1 MMHNQTTEK
10 KKNILRGR
18 QSITVKGAKE
28 HNLKNVD
35 CEIPRNTMTV
45 ITGLS
50 GSGKSSLAFDT
61 IYAEGQRRYLESLSS
76 YARQFLGDLKK
87 PDVESIDGLSPSV
100 AIDQKTVS
108 RNPRSTVGTVTEI
121 YDYLRLLYAH
131 IGIPHCPECGKVLSR
146 MSVDEIVDIL
156 YTDIATVE
164 NKEPRIVIYAPIAR
178 EKKGEYKKELE
189 AFRKKGYSKIKI
201 DGELYDL
208 EDEIILK
215 KQKRHTILLMIDRMK
230 LEKDRDHMQRLADSI
245 ELALHEGEGFVEI
258 EEYGKQHSH
267 VFSEDFTCPSCGVS
281 IPEITPKIFSFNT
294 PYGACPECAGLGY
307 KFEIMPDLLV
317 DKEKSLND
325 GAFGLFKD
333 GYMHD
338 LLNKICRVYGGDPD
352 TPYKELPKKCQD
364 SLMFGTDQK
373 IKRRYEFDSGHY
385 ETSKKFEGVYN
396 NIRRRYHQTQSI
408 GIKEWVE
415 NNFMQKQECD
425 VCHGHK
431 LRPEALAV
439 QLNGLN
445 ISQLTELPVDE
456 AYQFITTLPLS
467 DRDEKIAGE
476 VLKEIKRRIKFLLDV
491 GLEYLTLSRRASTL
505 SGGESQR
512 IRLAT
517 QIGSKLQGVLYVL
530 DEPTIGLHQRDN
542 TRLINTLLE
551 LRDVGNTIL
560 VVEHD
565 EQVIRSSDYLLDL
578 GPAAGVNGGEIV
590 FQGHVDDIFEYEN
603 GVSQT
608 ADYLSGRKEIPLKTD
623 YRATGEKKIV
633 LKGASQNNLKNISVD
648 FPLGVLICVT
658 GVSGSGKSSLINET
672 LYPLMKN
679 RIYHTHDMVGKHEEI
694 LGMEHIDKV
703 IDLNQ
708 SPIGRTPRSNPATYT
723 KVFDE
728 IRNLFTKTPEAR
740 SRGYKKGRFSFNVK
754 GGRCEACDG
763 QGQTKIEMQ
772 FLADVY
778 VDCDVCKGKR
788 FNRETLEVKYRG
800 KSIADVLEM
809 TIDEALEFFKNIN
822 KIRDTLQILQD
833 VGLGYIKLGQP
844 ATTLSGGEAQ
854 RIKIA
859 SELRKRATGNTLYI
873 LDEPTTGLHF
883 EDVRRLMEILDRLV
897 DRGNS
902 VLVIEHNLDIIKNA
916 DWIIDLGPEGG
927 DKGGTVLFAGPTKE
941 LLKKRKSY
949 TAKYLKELFK

>member
-1 MMHNQTTEK
+1 MHNQTTEK

-189 AFRKKGYSKIKI
+189 AFRKKGYSKIMI

-294 PYGACPECAGLGY
+294 PYGACPECTGLGY

-352 TPYKELPKKCQD
+352 TPYKELPQKCQD

>member
-1 MMHNQTTEK
+1 MLDK
-10 KKNILRGR
+10 I
-18 QSITVKGAKE
+18 IVKGAKE
-28 HNLKNVD
+28 HNLKNID
-35 CEIPRNTMTV
+35 CHIPRNSLTV

-87 PDVESIDGLSPSV
+87 PDVESIEGLSPSV

-108 RNPRSTVGTVTEI
+108 HNPRSTVGTVTEI

-131 IGIPHCPECGKVLSR
+131 IGIPHCPSCGRQLSR

-156 YTDIATVE
+156 YSEMPVE
-164 NKEPRIVIYAPIAR
+164 SRIVIYAPVAR
-178 EKKGEYKKELE
+178 EKRGEYKKEI
-189 AFRKKGYSKIKI
+189 AKFRKKGYSKILI
-201 DGELYDL
+201 DGTLYDL
-208 EDEIILK
+208 EENIELEKNI
-215 KQKRHTILLMIDRMK
+215 RHTILLMIDRLK

-245 ELALHEGEGFVEI
+245 ELALKEGSGFVEI
-258 EEYGKQHSH
+258 ENHDSGESQ
-267 VFSEDFTCPSCGVS
+267 VFSEDFICPSCGIS

-294 PYGACPECAGLGY
+294 PYGACPDCTGLGY
-307 KFEIMPDLLV
+307 KLEITPDLMV
-317 DKEKSLND
+317 DREKSLNE
-325 GAFGLFKD
+325 GAIGMFKD
-333 GYMHD
+333 GYMFD
-338 LLNKICRVYGGDPD
+338 LLVKVCKAYGGDAN
-352 TPYKELPKKCQD
+352 TPFNELPQKCQD
-364 SLMFGTDQK
+364 ALMYGSDKK

-385 ETSKKFEGVYN
+385 ETFKEFEGIYN
-396 NIRRRYHQTQSI
+396 NIKRRYHQTSSP
-408 GIKEWVE
+408 GIRDWIE
-415 NNFMQKQECD
+415 NKFMQKQPCD
-425 VCHGHK
+425 TCHGHK

-439 QLNGLN
+439 IVNGLN
-445 ISQLTELPVDE
+445 ISQLTELPIEKAFEFVN
-456 AYQFITTLPLS
+456 TMPLT
-467 DRDEKIAGE
+467 DREVKIAQE
-476 VLKEIKRRIKFLLDV
+476 VIKEVKRRIKFLIDV
-491 GLEYLTLSRRASTL
+491 GLDYLTLARRASTL

-517 QIGSKLQGVLYVL
+517 QIGSRLQGVLYVL

-542 TRLINTLLE
+542 SRLIKTLTE
-551 LRDVGNTIL
+551 LRDVGNTIV

-565 EQVIRSSDYLLDL
+565 EQVIRSSDYLVDL
-578 GPAAGVNGGEIV
+578 GPAAGVHGGEIV
-590 FQGHVDDIFEYEN
+590 FQGEVESIYKYKE

-608 ADYLSGRKEIPLKTD
+608 ADYLTGKKFIPLKDTH
-623 YRATGEKKIV
+623 RPPSAERIV
-633 LKGASQNNLKNISVD
+633 LTGAQQNNLKNLTVE

-658 GVSGSGKSSLINET
+658 GVSGSGKSSLISET

-679 RIYHTHDMVGKHEEI
+679 RIYRTHDEVGKHDGIEGLEKV
-694 LGMEHIDKV
+694 DKV
-703 IDLNQ
+703 IELSQ

-728 IRNLFTKTPEAR
+728 IRDLFARTPEAR
-740 SRGYKKGRFSFNVK
+740 SRGYKKSRFSFNVK
-754 GGRCEACDG
+754 GGRCESCSGHG
-763 QGQTKIEMQ
+763 QVKIEMQ
-772 FLADVY
+772 FLPDVY

-800 KSIADVLEM
+800 KSISDILEM
-809 TIDEALEFFKNIN
+809 TIDEARDFFKNIN

-859 SELRKRATGNTLYI
+859 SELRKRATGSTIYI

-897 DRGNS
+897 ERGNT
-902 VLVIEHNLDIIKNA
+902 VIVIEHNLDIIKNA

-927 DKGGTVLFAGPTKE
+927 DKGGNLVFTGPTGE
-941 LLKKRKSY
+941 LVNNQNSY
-949 TAKYLKELFK
+949 TGKYLKAYYTRT

>member
-1 MMHNQTTEK
+1 
-10 KKNILRGR
+10 
-18 QSITVKGAKE
+18 
-28 HNLKNVD
+28 HNLKNID
-35 CEIPRNTMTV
+35 CHIPRNSLTV

-87 PDVESIDGLSPSV
+87 PDVESIEGLSPSV

-108 RNPRSTVGTVTEI
+108 HNPRSTVGTVTEI

-131 IGIPHCPECGKVLSR
+131 IGIPHCPSCGRQLSR

-156 YTDIATVE
+156 YSE
-164 NKEPRIVIYAPIAR
+164 MPLESRIVIYAPVAR
-178 EKKGEYKKELE
+178 EKRGEYKKEI
-189 AFRKKGYSKIKI
+189 ARFRKKGYSKILI
-201 DGELYDL
+201 DGDLFDL
-208 EDEIILK
+208 EENIALEKNI
-215 KQKRHTILLMIDRMK
+215 RHTILLMIDRLK

-245 ELALHEGEGFVEI
+245 ELALKEGSGFVEI
-258 EEYGKQHSH
+258 KNHDTKESQ
-267 VFSEDFTCPSCGVS
+267 VFSEDFICPTCGIS

-294 PYGACPECAGLGY
+294 PYGACPDCTGLGY
-307 KFEIMPDLLV
+307 KMEISPDLMV
-317 DKEKSLND
+317 DKEKSLNE
-325 GAFGLFKD
+325 GAIGMFKD
-333 GYMHD
+333 GYMFD
-338 LLNKICRVYGGDPD
+338 LLIKVCKAYGGDAN
-352 TPYKELPKKCQD
+352 TPFKELPQRCQD
-364 SLMFGTDQK
+364 ALIFGSDKK
-373 IKRRYEFDSGHY
+373 IKRRYEFESGHY
-385 ETSKKFEGVYN
+385 ETSKEFEGIYN
-396 NIRRRYHQTQSI
+396 NIQRRYHQTSSS
-408 GIKEWVE
+408 GIRDWIE
-415 NNFMQKQECD
+415 NKFMQKQPCD
-425 VCHGHK
+425 TCHGHK

-439 QLNGLN
+439 IVNGFN
-445 ISQLTELPVDE
+445 ISELTELPIE
-456 AYQFITTLPLS
+456 KAYEFINTLPLS
-467 DRDEKIAGE
+467 AWEVKIAQE
-476 VLKEIKRRIKFLLDV
+476 VIKEVTRRIQFLIDV
-491 GLEYLTLSRRASTL
+491 GLEYLTLARRASTL

-517 QIGSKLQGVLYVL
+517 QIGSRLQGVLYVL

-542 TRLINTLLE
+542 SRLIKTLTE
-551 LRDVGNTIL
+551 LRDVGNTIV

-565 EQVIRSSDYLLDL
+565 EQVIRNSDYLVDL
-578 GPAAGVNGGEIV
+578 GPAAGVHGGEIV
-590 FQGHVDDIFEYEN
+590 FQGEVEAIYKYQE

-608 ADYLSGRKEIPLKTD
+608 ADFLTGKKSIPMKVTHRKPSPD
-623 YRATGEKKIV
+623 RIV
-633 LKGASQNNLKNISVD
+633 LKGARQNNLKNLTVE

-679 RIYHTHDMVGKHEEI
+679 RIYRTHDEVGKHEGIQGIEKV
-694 LGMEHIDKV
+694 DKV
-703 IDLNQ
+703 IELSQ

-728 IRNLFTKTPEAR
+728 IRDLFARTPEAR
-740 SRGYKKGRFSFNVK
+740 SRGYQKSRFSFNVK
-754 GGRCEACDG
+754 GGRCESCSGHG
-763 QGQTKIEMQ
+763 QVKIEMQ
-772 FLADVY
+772 FLPDVY

-800 KSIADVLEM
+800 KSISDILEM
-809 TIDEALEFFKNIN
+809 TIDEARDFFKNIN
-822 KIRDTLQILQD
+822 KIRETLQILQD

-859 SELRKRATGNTLYI
+859 SELRKRATGSTIYI

-897 DRGNS
+897 ERGNT
-902 VLVIEHNLDIIKNA
+902 VIVIEHNLDIIKNA

-927 DKGGTVLFAGPTKE
+927 DKGGNLVFTGPTGE
-941 LLKKRKSY
+941 LITHEKSY
-949 TAKYLKELFK
+949 TGKYLKAYYTRT